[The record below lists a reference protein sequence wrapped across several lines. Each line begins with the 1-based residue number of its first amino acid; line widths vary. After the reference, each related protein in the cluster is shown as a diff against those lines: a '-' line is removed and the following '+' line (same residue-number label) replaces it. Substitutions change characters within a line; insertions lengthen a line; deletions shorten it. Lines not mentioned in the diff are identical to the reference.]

1 MVATLVD
8 LSRRGDTGGFVV
20 PQVFAAADALLR
32 TWMVAANAQNT
43 SQELS
48 ILTGPGETAGFC
60 GWTIK
65 ARLALLNLGQPV
77 ELMSQWV
84 ANLTTGAVT
93 VHGAP
98 ASGFTGG
105 GALGGHGMLIG
116 GVGTTNSLITLL
128 PQPLPVGAVVA
139 SSLAAD
145 QEYFAFAF
153 TQHTFSNR
161 QAVVL
166 LIAKDVYSGQW
177 HLSFTDMAGA
187 IGAVAWIAN
196 RPGVVLSN
204 SIRLDYFSSATPL
217 MLTQPVQWNPITP
230 GITAATP
237 PALNPPVQWFDPVV
251 LPADLALYNRT
262 SSSFGYFIGAE
273 GTEWLQLGPA
283 RLAVKVKEGGGD

>member
-1 MVATLVD
+1 MLVATLD
-8 LSRRGDTGGFVV
+8 RLSCK
-20 PQVFAAADALLR
+20 
-32 TWMVAANAQNT
+32 
-43 SQELS
+43 
-48 ILTGPGETAGFC
+48 PGEAQGETPGFC

-93 VHGAP
+93 VHGAL
-98 ASGFTGG
+98 ASGFTAGS
-105 GALGGHGMLIG
+105 ALGGHGTLTG

-145 QEYFAFAF
+145 QMYFAFAI
-153 TQHTFSNR
+153 TQHTFTNR
-161 QAVVL
+161 QAVAG
-166 LIAKDVYSGQW
+166 LIAKDVVSGQW
-177 HLSFTDMAGA
+177 HLSFTDMAGVL
-187 IGAVAWIAN
+187 GAVAWIAS
-196 RPGVVLSN
+196 RPGVVLST

-230 GITAATP
+230 GITSQTP
-237 PALNPPVQWFDPVV
+237 QPPVQWFDPVV
-251 LPADLALYNRT
+251 LPADLAIYNRT
-262 SSSFGYFIGAE
+262 FSSFGYFIGAD

-283 RLAVKVKEGGGD
+283 RLAVKVKDGGA